1 LRQRASNSA
10 TGKAFRVIVKQR
22 VGVFPASIRGA
33 LILHR
38 GQQCSRHV
46 LQSHHRPCGDS
57 RLGCLPC
64 FAEAPSEAEGEAEG
78 SKPARSAAHQPVVP
92 TPVCDTNSRMGSSSA
107 NPPRHDLVR
116 AIGRWSLVAL
126 VVNSIIGSGV
136 FGLPSQVASFI
147 GNYSPYAVLAAG
159 AGMSVIIA
167 CFAEVASRFQEAGGP
182 YLYARVA
189 FGRLMGIQ
197 TAWML
202 WLGQVSAPA
211 ANANL
216 FVIYLGEFFPHA
228 KDPLPRAII
237 LTALVGLLTLIN
249 IRGVRGGAQV
259 SNLFTAA
266 KLVPL
271 FAVIVLGLFVLQHH
285 HWSIASAPIASPG
298 TSQWLKAMLLLVF
311 AYGGFE
317 TALAPMSE
325 AKNPRRDA
333 PFALFTA
340 LALCTVIYA
349 LIQWVVI
356 GVLPDA
362 AHSQRPLADVA
373 RLAVGPLGAALVAVG
388 ALISFYG
395 YLSAKILAMPRVP
408 FALAEQ
414 GDFPKAFATVHPR
427 FHTPYVSIL
436 VFAAMVWA
444 LALIGD
450 FKWNVTLSAVAR
462 LLYYGVGCAALP
474 VLRRKQPEG
483 ASAMFHLPAGNF
495 FAVLGVVLCMILV
508 TPVDFGQSMIL
519 VATIALAFVNWAA
532 VLTGKT

>member
-1 LRQRASNSA
+1 MQ
-10 TGKAFRVIVKQR
+10 T
-22 VGVFPASIRGA
+22 A
-33 LILHR
+33 L
-38 GQQCSRHV
+38 
-46 LQSHHRPCGDS
+46 
-57 RLGCLPC
+57 
-64 FAEAPSEAEGEAEG
+64 
-78 SKPARSAAHQPVVP
+78 
-92 TPVCDTNSRMGSSSA
+92 T
-107 NPPRHDLVR
+107 NPPRQELIR

-136 FGLPSQVASFI
+136 FGLPSTVAGLI
-147 GNYSPYAVLAAG
+147 GNFSPYAVLAAG
-159 AGMSVIIA
+159 AGMSVIIG
-167 CFAEVASRFQEAGGP
+167 CFAEVASRFQQAGGP

-189 FGRLMGIQ
+189 FGRLAGIQ

-202 WLGQVSAPA
+202 WLGQVAAPA

-216 FVIYLGEFFPHA
+216 FVIYLAQFFPHA
-228 KDPLPRAII
+228 KDPLPRALI
-237 LTALVGLLTLIN
+237 LTALVGVLAIIN
-249 IRGVRGGAQV
+249 VCGVRGGTRV

-271 FAVIVLGLFVLQHH
+271 FAVIVMGLFVLQSH
-285 HWSIASAPIASPG
+285 HWDIASPPVASPNG
-298 TSQWLKAMLLLVF
+298 SQWLKALLLLVF

-333 PFALFTA
+333 PLALFTA
-340 LALCTVIYA
+340 LLLCTAIYA

-356 GVLPDA
+356 GVLPNA
-362 AHSQRPLADVA
+362 MHSERPLADVA
-373 RLAVGPLGAALVAVG
+373 RLAVGPVGAALVAIG

-414 GDFPKAFATVHPR
+414 GDFPKAFAAVHRR

-436 VFAAMVWA
+436 VFAAMV
-444 LALIGD
+444 LGLSLIGD

-474 VLRRKQPEG
+474 VLRRKRLDG
-483 ASAMFHLPAGNF
+483 AEAMFQLPAGNF
-495 FAVLGVVLCMILV
+495 FAVLGVILCAILV
-508 TPVDFGQSMIL
+508 TRVDFGQSLIL
-519 VATIALAFVNWAA
+519 IATIAVAFVNWAVVA
-532 VLTGKT
+532 RRSGP

>member
-1 LRQRASNSA
+1 MESGQTSPPSH
-10 TGKAFRVIVKQR
+10 Q
-22 VGVFPASIRGA
+22 
-33 LILHR
+33 LI
-38 GQQCSRHV
+38 
-46 LQSHHRPCGDS
+46 
-57 RLGCLPC
+57 
-64 FAEAPSEAEGEAEG
+64 
-78 SKPARSAAHQPVVP
+78 
-92 TPVCDTNSRMGSSSA
+92 
-107 NPPRHDLVR
+107 R

-136 FGLPSQVASFI
+136 FGLPSTVAALI
-147 GNYSPYAVLAAG
+147 GNYSPYAVIAAG
-159 AGMSVIIA
+159 AGMSVIIG
-167 CFAEVASRFQEAGGP
+167 CFAEVASRFQQAGGP

-202 WLGQVSAPA
+202 WLGQVAAPA

-228 KDPLPRAII
+228 KDPLPRAIV
-237 LTALVGLLTLIN
+237 LTVLVGVLTFIN
-249 IRGVRGGAQV
+249 LRGVRAGAQV

-271 FAVIVLGLFVLQHH
+271 FAVIFMGLFVLQQH
-285 HWSIASAPIASPG
+285 HWTIAATPIAAPSA
-298 TSQWLKAMLLLVF
+298 SQWLKAMLLLVF

-333 PFALFTA
+333 PFALLTA
-340 LALCTVIYA
+340 LAVCTVIYA
-349 LIQWVVI
+349 LIQWVVV

-373 RLAVGPLGAALVAVG
+373 RLAAGPVGAALVAIG

-414 GDFPKAFATVHPR
+414 GDFPKVFAKVHPR
-427 FHTPYVSIL
+427 FHTPYVSII
-436 VFAAMVWA
+436 VFAAMVWG

-474 VLRRKQPEG
+474 ILRRKEPDG
-483 ASAMFHLPAGNF
+483 ASAMFKLPAGNLL
-495 FAVLGVVLCMILV
+495 AVVGMILCAMLV
-508 TPVDFGQSMIL
+508 SRVDLGQSLI
-519 VATIALAFVNWAA
+519 VIATFAMAFLNWAVVA
-532 VLTGKT
+532 RWCKKFY

>member
-1 LRQRASNSA
+1 M
-10 TGKAFRVIVKQR
+10 
-22 VGVFPASIRGA
+22 
-33 LILHR
+33 
-38 GQQCSRHV
+38 
-46 LQSHHRPCGDS
+46 
-57 RLGCLPC
+57 
-64 FAEAPSEAEGEAEG
+64 EPS
-78 SKPARSAAHQPVVP
+78 PL
-92 TPVCDTNSRMGSSSA
+92 
-107 NPPRHDLVR
+107 NPRYELVR

-136 FGLPSQVASFI
+136 FGLPSVVAGLI

-159 AGMSVIIA
+159 AGMGVIMG
-167 CFAEVASRFQEAGGP
+167 CFAEVASRFQQAGGP

-202 WLGQVSAPA
+202 WLGQVAAPA

-228 KDPLPRAII
+228 RDPLPRALI
-237 LTALVGLLTLIN
+237 LTALVGFLAFIN
-249 IRGVRGGAQV
+249 IRGVRGGTQV

-266 KLVPL
+266 KLIPL
-271 FAVIVLGLFVLQHH
+271 LAVIVMGLFVLQHH
-285 HWSIASAPIASPG
+285 HWTIASAPIPSPG

-325 AKNPRRDA
+325 AKDPRRDA
-333 PFALFTA
+333 PFALFMA
-340 LALCTVIYA
+340 LSACTVIYA
-349 LIQWVVI
+349 LIQWVVV

-362 AHSQRPLADVA
+362 AHSARPLADVA

-414 GDFPKAFATVHPR
+414 GDFFKPFAAVHRR

-436 VFAAMVWA
+436 VFSVLVWGFA
-444 LALIGD
+444 LQGD

-474 VLRRKQPEG
+474 ILRRKRPEG
-483 ASAMFHLPAGNF
+483 ADAKFQIPAGNF
-495 FAVLGVVLCMILV
+495 FAVVGVILCLILA
-508 TPVDFGQSMIL
+508 TRVDFGQSLIL
-519 VATIALAFVNWAA
+519 IATIALAFVNWAVVA
-532 VLTGKT
+532 RRG

>member
-1 LRQRASNSA
+1 
-10 TGKAFRVIVKQR
+10 
-22 VGVFPASIRGA
+22 
-33 LILHR
+33 
-38 GQQCSRHV
+38 
-46 LQSHHRPCGDS
+46 
-57 RLGCLPC
+57 
-64 FAEAPSEAEGEAEG
+64 
-78 SKPARSAAHQPVVP
+78 
-92 TPVCDTNSRMGSSSA
+92 M
-107 NPPRHDLVR
+107 PRRELVR

-136 FGLPSQVASFI
+136 FGLPSAVAGLI

-167 CFAEVASRFQEAGGP
+167 CFAEVASRFQQAGGP
-182 YLYARVA
+182 YLYARAA

-202 WLGQVSAPA
+202 WLGQVAAPA

-228 KDPLPRAII
+228 KDPLPRALI
-237 LTALVGLLTLIN
+237 LTLLVGLLTVIN
-249 IRGVRGGAQV
+249 IRGVRAGAQV

-271 FAVIVLGLFVLQHH
+271 FAVIILGILVLQAH
-285 HWSIASAPIASPG
+285 HWQIASPAIANPG
-298 TSQWLKAMLLLVF
+298 ISQWLKGMLLLVF

-340 LALCTVIYA
+340 LLLCTALYA
-349 LIQWVVI
+349 LIQWIVV
-356 GVLPDA
+356 GVLPNA

-373 RLAVGPLGAALVAVG
+373 LLAAGPIGAALVAVG

-414 GDFPKAFATVHPR
+414 GDFPKPFAAIHPR
-427 FHTPYVSIL
+427 FHTPYISIL
-436 VFAAMVWA
+436 VFAAMGPGFDRRLQMERHSFGRSPPA
-444 LALIGD
+444 LLR
-450 FKWNVTLSAVAR
+450 SR
-462 LLYYGVGCAALP
+462 
-474 VLRRKQPEG
+474 LRRAARPPPQKCRRRIRHVHVAGRQFFRSVGRDPMSVIDH
-483 ASAMFHLPAGNF
+483 ASRLRT
-495 FAVLGVVLCMILV
+495 VS
-508 TPVDFGQSMIL
+508 DFG
-519 VATIALAFVNWAA
+519 
-532 VLTGKT
+532 

>member
-1 LRQRASNSA
+1 MIQ
-10 TGKAFRVIVKQR
+10 T
-22 VGVFPASIRGA
+22 RGME
-33 LILHR
+33 
-38 GQQCSRHV
+38 S
-46 LQSHHRPCGDS
+46 P
-57 RLGCLPC
+57 
-64 FAEAPSEAEGEAEG
+64 
-78 SKPARSAAHQPVVP
+78 
-92 TPVCDTNSRMGSSSA
+92 SSS
-107 NPPRHDLVR
+107 PPNHELVR

-136 FGLPSQVASFI
+136 FGLPSTVAALV

-202 WLGQVSAPA
+202 GLGQVAAPA

-216 FVIYLGEFFPHA
+216 FVIYLGEFFPRA
-228 KDPLPRAII
+228 KDPLPRALI
-237 LTALVGLLTLIN
+237 LTALVGLLTFIN
-249 IRGVRGGAQV
+249 IRGVRAGAQV
-259 SNLFTAA
+259 SNVFTAA

-271 FAVIVLGLFVLQHH
+271 FAVIVLGVVALQHH
-285 HWSIASAPIASPG
+285 HWTIASAPISSPNA
-298 TSQWLKAMLLLVF
+298 SQWLKAMLLLVF

-340 LALCTVIYA
+340 LLVCTVIYA
-349 LIQWVVI
+349 LIQWVVV

-373 RLAVGPLGAALVAVG
+373 RLAVGPVGAALVAIG

-414 GDFPKAFATVHPR
+414 GDFPKAFAKVHPR

-436 VFAAMVWA
+436 VFAAMVWG

-474 VLRRKQPEG
+474 ILRRKQPEG
-483 ASAMFHLPAGNF
+483 AAAMFHLPAGNLL
-495 FAVLGVVLCMILV
+495 AVLGVILCVILV
-508 TPVDFGQSMIL
+508 TRVDFGQSLIL
-519 VATIALAFVNWAA
+519 VATIALAFVNWAVVRRSA
-532 VLTGKT
+532 G

>member
-1 LRQRASNSA
+1 ME
-10 TGKAFRVIVKQR
+10 T
-22 VGVFPASIRGA
+22 
-33 LILHR
+33 
-38 GQQCSRHV
+38 V
-46 LQSHHRPCGDS
+46 L
-57 RLGCLPC
+57 
-64 FAEAPSEAEGEAEG
+64 
-78 SKPARSAAHQPVVP
+78 
-92 TPVCDTNSRMGSSSA
+92 A
-107 NPPRHDLVR
+107 NPPGHELVR

-136 FGLPSQVASFI
+136 FGLPSVVAALI
-147 GNYSPYAVLAAG
+147 GNSSAWAVLAAG
-159 AGMSVIIA
+159 AGMSVIMG

-182 YLYARVA
+182 YLYVRVA
-189 FGRLMGIQ
+189 FGRMMGIQ

-202 WLGQVSAPA
+202 WLGQVAAPA

-216 FVIYLGEFFPHA
+216 FVIYLGEFWPHA
-228 KDPLPRAII
+228 KDPLPRALI
-237 LTALVGLLTLIN
+237 LTVLVGLLAFIN
-249 IRGVRGGAQV
+249 VRGVRAGTRV
-259 SNLFTAA
+259 SNLFTVA

-285 HWSIASAPIASPG
+285 GWATANAPITSAS

-340 LALCTVIYA
+340 LVVCTMIYA
-349 LIQWVVI
+349 LIQWVVV

-362 AHSQRPLADVA
+362 VHSQRPLADVA
-373 RLAVGPLGAALVAVG
+373 RVAVGPIGAALVAVG

-414 GDFPKAFATVHPR
+414 GDFPKAFATVHRR

-436 VFAAMVWA
+436 VFAAMIWG

-474 VLRRKQPEG
+474 ILRKQPGG
-483 ASAMFHLPAGNF
+483 ASPMFQLPAGNF
-495 FAVLGVVLCMILV
+495 FAGLGVLLCAVLV
-508 TPVDFGQSMIL
+508 TRVDFGQSLIL
-519 VATIALAFVNWAA
+519 VATIALAFVNWAVVA
-532 VLTGKT
+532 RGGAA

>member
-1 LRQRASNSA
+1 MAAPSHTA
-10 TGKAFRVIVKQR
+10 
-22 VGVFPASIRGA
+22 
-33 LILHR
+33 
-38 GQQCSRHV
+38 SRHE
-46 LQSHHRPCGDS
+46 LI
-57 RLGCLPC
+57 
-64 FAEAPSEAEGEAEG
+64 
-78 SKPARSAAHQPVVP
+78 
-92 TPVCDTNSRMGSSSA
+92 
-107 NPPRHDLVR
+107 R

-136 FGLPSQVASFI
+136 FGLPSAVAGLI

-167 CFAEVASRFQEAGGP
+167 CFAEVASRFQQAGGP

-202 WLGQVSAPA
+202 WLGQVAAPA

-228 KDPLPRAII
+228 KDPLPRALI
-237 LTALVGLLTLIN
+237 LTLLVGLLTVIN
-249 IRGVRGGAQV
+249 IRGVRAGAQV
-259 SNLFTAA
+259 SNFFTAA

-271 FAVIVLGLFVLQHH
+271 IAVIILGIFVLHAHQ
-285 HWSIASAPIASPG
+285 WQIASPAAANPG
-298 TSQWLKAMLLLVF
+298 AGQWLKAMLLLVF

-340 LALCTVIYA
+340 LLLCTVLYA
-349 LIQWVVI
+349 LIQWVVV
-356 GVLPDA
+356 GVLPNA

-373 RLAVGPLGAALVAVG
+373 RLAVGPIGAALVAIG

-414 GDFPKAFATVHPR
+414 GDFPKPFAAVHPK
-427 FHTPYVSIL
+427 FHTPWVSIL

-462 LLYYGVGCAALP
+462 LLYYAVGCAALP
-474 VLRRKQPEG
+474 ILRRKSPAE
-483 ASAMFHLPAGNF
+483 APAMFILPLGNF
-495 FAVLGVVLCMILV
+495 FAVLGVILCLILA
-508 TPVDFGQSMIL
+508 TRVDFGQSLIL
-519 VATIALAFVNWAA
+519 VGTITLALVNWAIVSRRSA
-532 VLTGKT
+532 PNERPR

>member
-1 LRQRASNSA
+1 MESA
-10 TGKAFRVIVKQR
+10 
-22 VGVFPASIRGA
+22 
-33 LILHR
+33 
-38 GQQCSRHV
+38 
-46 LQSHHRPCGDS
+46 
-57 RLGCLPC
+57 
-64 FAEAPSEAEGEAEG
+64 
-78 SKPARSAAHQPVVP
+78 P
-92 TPVCDTNSRMGSSSA
+92 TEV
-107 NPPRHDLVR
+107 PRHELIR

-136 FGLPSQVASFI
+136 FGLPSTVAALI
-147 GNYSPYAVLAAG
+147 GRSSIWAVVAAG
-159 AGMSVIIA
+159 AGMSVIMG
-167 CFAEVASRFQEAGGP
+167 CFAEVASRFQQAGGP

-202 WLGQVSAPA
+202 WLGQVAAPA

-216 FVIYLGEFFPHA
+216 FVIYLGEFWPHA
-228 KDPLPRAII
+228 KDPVPRAII
-237 LTALVGLLTLIN
+237 LTALVGLLSFIN

-266 KLVPL
+266 KLIPL
-271 FAVIVLGLFVLQHH
+271 FAVIVLGVFVLAHH
-285 HWSIASAPIASPG
+285 HWQMATASVSP
-298 TSQWLKAMLLLVF
+298 SSNQWLKAVLLLVF

-333 PFALFTA
+333 PFALFIA
-340 LALCTVIYA
+340 LLLCTVIYA
-349 LIQWVVI
+349 LIQWVVV

-362 AHSQRPLADVA
+362 AHSARPLADVA
-373 RLAVGPLGAALVAVG
+373 RLAVGPIGAALVAIG

-414 GDFPKAFATVHPR
+414 GDFPKLFATVHRR

-436 VFAAMVWA
+436 VFAAMVWG

-483 ASAMFHLPAGNF
+483 ASAMFRLPAGNF
-495 FAVLGVVLCMILV
+495 FAVLGVILCLILV
-508 TPVDFGQSMIL
+508 TRVDFGQSLIL
-519 VATIALAFVNWAA
+519 IGTIALALINWVIVARR
-532 VLTGKT
+532 KTTA

>member
-1 LRQRASNSA
+1 
-10 TGKAFRVIVKQR
+10 
-22 VGVFPASIRGA
+22 
-33 LILHR
+33 
-38 GQQCSRHV
+38 
-46 LQSHHRPCGDS
+46 
-57 RLGCLPC
+57 
-64 FAEAPSEAEGEAEG
+64 
-78 SKPARSAAHQPVVP
+78 
-92 TPVCDTNSRMGSSSA
+92 
-107 NPPRHDLVR
+107 
-116 AIGRWSLVAL
+116 VA
-126 VVNSIIGSGV
+126 
-136 FGLPSQVASFI
+136 GLI

-159 AGMSVIIA
+159 AGMTVIIA

-202 WLGQVSAPA
+202 WLGQVAAPA

-216 FVIYLGEFFPHA
+216 FVMYLGEFFPHA
-228 KDPLPRAII
+228 KDPLPRALI
-237 LTALVGLLTLIN
+237 LTALVGLLTFIN
-249 IRGVRGGAQV
+249 IRGVRAGAQV

-271 FAVIVLGLFVLQHH
+271 FATIVLGLFVLHSHQ
-285 HWSIASAPIASPG
+285 WNIAAPSAASPN

-311 AYGGFE
+311 AYGGWE

-325 AKNPRRDA
+325 AKDPRRDA

-340 LALCTVIYA
+340 LAVCTVIYA
-349 LIQWVVI
+349 LIQWVVV

-362 AHSQRPLADVA
+362 MHSQRPLADVA
-373 RLAVGPLGAALVAVG
+373 RLAVGPVGAGLVAIG

-414 GDFPKAFATVHPR
+414 GDFPKAFAAVHRR

-436 VFAAMVWA
+436 AFAVLVWGF
-444 LALIGD
+444 ALIGE

-474 VLRRKQPEG
+474 MLRRKQPEG
-483 ASAMFHLPAGNF
+483 ANAMFHLPAGNF
-495 FAVLGVVLCMILV
+495 FAVLGVILCVVLV
-508 TPVDFGQSMIL
+508 TRVDFGQSLIL
-519 VATIALAFVNWAA
+519 VATIVLALVNWAVVA
-532 VLTGKT
+532 RTRVAG

>member
-1 LRQRASNSA
+1 MSRFALGRGNPITTNGAVDLCPRVTDFCNSEAQLSLDRHFVIQTRRMADAASNS
-10 TGKAFRVIVKQR
+10 
-22 VGVFPASIRGA
+22 
-33 LILHR
+33 
-38 GQQCSRHV
+38 
-46 LQSHHRPCGDS
+46 
-57 RLGCLPC
+57 
-64 FAEAPSEAEGEAEG
+64 
-78 SKPARSAAHQPVVP
+78 
-92 TPVCDTNSRMGSSSA
+92 
-107 NPPRHDLVR
+107 PRDGLVR

-126 VVNSIIGSGV
+126 VVNSIIGSGI
-136 FGLPSQVASFI
+136 FGLPSTVAGLI
-147 GNYSPYAVLAAG
+147 GNYSPCAVVIAG
-159 AGMSVIIA
+159 VGMSVIIG

-189 FGRLMGIQ
+189 FGRLVGIQ

-202 WLGQVSAPA
+202 WLGQVAAPA

-228 KDPLPRAII
+228 KDPLPRALI
-237 LTALVGLLTLIN
+237 LTALVGLLTFIN
-249 IRGVRGGAQV
+249 IRGVRGGTQV

-271 FAVIVLGLFVLQHH
+271 FTVVVLGLFALHVQHRN
-285 HWSIASAPIASPG
+285 IANAPFASTSA
-298 TSQWLKAMLLLVF
+298 SQWLKAMLLLVF

-325 AKNPRRDA
+325 AKNPRRDV

-340 LALCTVIYA
+340 VGVCTVIYA
-349 LIQWVVI
+349 LIQLVVV
-356 GVLPDA
+356 GVLPNA
-362 AHSQRPLADVA
+362 AQSPRPLADVA
-373 RLAVGPLGAALVAVG
+373 RMIAGSVGASLVAVG

-414 GDFPKAFATVHPR
+414 GDFPRVFAAVHRR

-436 VFAAMVWA
+436 VFAAMVGG

-462 LLYYGVGCAALP
+462 LLYYGVGCVALP
-474 VLRRKQPEG
+474 ILRRKEPEG
-483 ASAMFHLPAGNF
+483 AAAMFHLPAGNF
-495 FAVLGVVLCMILV
+495 FAVVGVILCMILV
-508 TPVDFGQSMIL
+508 TRVDFGQSLIL
-519 VATIALAFVNWAA
+519 VATIAMAFANWAA
-532 VLTGKT
+532 VARRSTAG